1 MREVPYLRKNSGF
14 TLVEMLV
21 SLAVLT
27 ILVLILTNLISGLR
41 NAISETSSQIG
52 QFQQSRDAFEVMTRR
67 IGQATLNGYDDQD
80 PLLTGTNSKRYVRAS
95 ELRFITSGSAD
106 ALIGGT
112 GTYVGGAIF
121 FHAPL
126 GYTLASGTSTA
137 YAGLVN
143 LINTCG
149 YYLQWDSDQKIRPAF
164 LPTTIP
170 NRYRMRLMELVE
182 PSEYLTVYKYTSNT
196 SGTTSSSWSYNT
208 NSTNGKAWFQAP
220 LTASYGPPVHAIA
233 ENVVF
238 LAFLPMVAPQNA
250 QKPPGGAADGTS
262 TDLSSDY
269 GYDSSP
275 IGGSSPNLDI
285 QNKLPPMVYIMMI
298 TADEKSFARYE
309 ASRADKTADP
319 SSDLGLTNILADASY
334 TGRMGTPGSNP
345 PNGDVNTVTRALA
358 AHHIDYRVFTASVP
372 LTPN

>member
-1 MREVPYLRKNSGF
+1 
-14 TLVEMLV
+14 MLV

-41 NAISETSSQIG
+41 KAIAETSSQIG
-52 QFQQSRDAFEVMTRR
+52 QFQQARDAFEVMTRR
-67 IGQATLNGYDDQD
+67 IGQATLNGYDDRD
-80 PLLTGTNSKRYVRAS
+80 PLLQSQASPYVRAS
-95 ELRFITSGSAD
+95 ELRFITSGNASN
-106 ALIGGT
+106 LIGGN
-112 GTYVGGAIF
+112 GTYATGAIF

-149 YYLQWDSDQKIRPAF
+149 YYLQWDSDQNIRPKF
-164 LPTTIP
+164 LPQTIP

-182 PSEYLTVYKYTSNT
+182 PSEYLTVYNYT
-196 SGTTSSSWSYNT
+196 SGTSGTNSASWYYNT
-208 NSTNGKAWFQAP
+208 NSASGKAWFQTP

-250 QKPPGGAADGTS
+250 TSPTGGAADGTS
-262 TDLSSDY
+262 TDLSSNY
-269 GYDSSP
+269 NYDSSP
-275 IGGSSPNLDI
+275 IGGLNPNFAI

-298 TADEKSFARYE
+298 TADEKSFSQYE
-309 ASRADKTADP
+309 AGRADKTANP
-319 SSDLGLTNILADASY
+319 SSDFGLTNILNDASY
-334 TGRMGTPGSNP
+334 TARMGTPASNP
-345 PNGDVNTVTRALA
+345 PTGDVNTVTRALA
-358 AHHIDYRVFTASVP
+358 AHHIDYRIFTASVP